1 MQGLLIFPEVLHIL
15 LINACESVSGYR
27 VIFSESVDTKK
38 NVIKSLVSTCSGKLD
53 SSFFI
58 YIKRVK
64 HFGDTDKE
72 NTCAI
77 L

>member
-1 MQGLLIFPEVLHIL
+1 MQRLLIFSELLDIL
-15 LINACESVSGYR
+15 LISACKSVSGYR
-27 VIFSESVDTKK
+27 VIFYESVDIKK
-38 NVIKSLVSTCSGKLD
+38 NVRKSLVSACFGKLD